1 MNMTHVNYSVRCVYT
16 WMGKYLWSLITTVFQ
31 KWAYFSSLGALQAV
45 TYIVS
50 LLAVVEKWRKID
62 TLLLHTTNRRY
73 RMAYLLVPFPMT
85 LDDLEGHSRN
95 ARLIKCNSK
104 TIFST
109 VLTDTSRRAVPRRQ
123 LSFLSCLARAYML
136 QTYDLTDVV

>member
-1 MNMTHVNYSVRCVYT
+1 MDGKVSMVFNHNCFPKMDLLFKLRRPTGSHVHCKPFGCGREMAQDRHV
-16 WMGKYLWSLITTVFQ
+16 
-31 KWAYFSSLGALQAV
+31 V
-45 TYIVS
+45 T
-50 LLAVVEKWRKID
+50 
-62 TLLLHTTNRRY
+62 HTTNRRY
-73 RMAYLLVPFPMT
+73 RMAYLFVPFPMT

-95 ARLIKCNSK
+95 ARLIKCNST